1 MSLKHVL
8 ISQGNMFF
16 ALWAVRKKIIF
27 SYQHGFLYIRQ
38 LSIHLRKGLMNV
50 SRETLK
56 SIANWQFVFA
66 VTLWCKMLTVIE
78 ELEDLEL
85 PLVQAWIFRKFRKI
99 TVSKQALCLRD

>member
-1 MSLKHVL
+1 MLGELKIFSILMKIYFLHNKQFV
-8 ISQGNMFF
+8 
-16 ALWAVRKKIIF
+16 KKIIF

-85 PLVQAWIFRKFRKI
+85 PLVQAWIFRKF
-99 TVSKQALCLRD
+99 